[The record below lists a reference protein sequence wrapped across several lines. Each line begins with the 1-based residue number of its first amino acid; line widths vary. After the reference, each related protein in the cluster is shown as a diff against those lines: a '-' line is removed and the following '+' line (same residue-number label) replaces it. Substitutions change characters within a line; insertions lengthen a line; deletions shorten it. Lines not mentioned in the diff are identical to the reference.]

1 MTGAAPGDPRAGRRR
16 AAWTT
21 ALFALVVVGAYAHSV
36 RGGFLNY
43 DDPWLI
49 QNNPVLA
56 RGDLGALRTIWT
68 DLTDA
73 GRMSLGAEY
82 LPVRDTVE
90 WLEARV
96 HGLDPHAMRALNLAI
111 YVGGALFFRAWLL
124 AALGAGVAAEVAA
137 WAFAL
142 HPAHVES
149 VAWLAGR
156 KDVLALFFV
165 GAALVA
171 YAKDD
176 RRVRALAVPLV
187 VLACLSKGVAVAAP
201 LLLPLHDL
209 LRKRRTDVAVV
220 AGALAGALA
229 VTAIHVSVGR
239 TVHMTTATL
248 GGSRL
253 AAAATMGP
261 VFARYLAHIAWPPGL
276 SILQE
281 THPRAA
287 TDLLA
292 WLAYAPLVAWAVV
305 GARLWRVD
313 RRPAIALALFVVAMA
328 PTSQILVSLQNVMA
342 DRYLLLPLVGPA
354 LAAGV
359 LADRAVAR
367 DRRWIAAPALA
378 LAALFG
384 ATVARAELF
393 SDSVKVFS
401 DAADKT
407 MLAVPPFHVGKAL
420 EARGDLAGAEAAYR
434 EAVAREPRSEAGRRA
449 ANSLAELCLK
459 QGRFDEAMGLLARAV
474 ALFPDDPKVLGNL
487 AEITAR
493 HGDPAAARQLF
504 ERLIARFPSYEV
516 GRRNF
521 ERHFPGA
528 ASARP

>member
-1 MTGAAPGDPRAGRRR
+1 VSGAAAPDPKGAAKR
-16 AAWTT
+16 AAWTA
-21 ALFALVVVGAYAHSV
+21 ALLALVLVGAYAGSI

-56 RGDLGALRTIWT
+56 RPDLGALRTIWG
-68 DLTDA
+68 DLTDE

-96 HGLDPHAMRALNLAI
+96 HGLDPHAMRALNLAL
-111 YVGGALFFRAWLL
+111 YVGGALLFRAWLL
-124 AALGAGVAAEVAA
+124 AALGAGVAAEIAA

-156 KDVLALFFV
+156 KDVLAFFFV

-171 YAKDD
+171 YAKED
-176 RRVRALAVPLV
+176 RRARALAVPLV

-209 LRKRRTDVAVV
+209 LRKRRVDWPVV
-220 AGALAGALA
+220 AGALAGALGVMA
-229 VTAIHVSVGR
+229 VHVSVGR
-239 TVHMTTATL
+239 TVHMTTGTL

-261 VFARYLAHIAWPPGL
+261 VFARYLAHSAWPAGL
-276 SILQE
+276 SIIQE
-281 THPRAA
+281 AHPREA

-305 GARLWRVD
+305 GARLWSKD
-313 RRPAIALALFVVAMA
+313 RRPAIALALFLVPMG

-342 DRYLLLPLVGPA
+342 DRYLLLPLLGPA
-354 LAAGV
+354 LVAGL
-359 LADRAVAR
+359 LAERAVAR
-367 DRRWIAAPALA
+367 DRRAIALPALA
-378 LAALFG
+378 LAGLF
-384 ATVARAELF
+384 AVTVARAELF
-393 SDSVKVFS
+393 ADSVKVFG
-401 DAADKT
+401 DATEKT
-407 MLAVPPFHVGKAL
+407 TLAVPPFHVGKAL
-420 EARGDLAGAEAAYR
+420 EARGDVAGAEAAYR
-434 EAVAREPRSEAGRRA
+434 EAVGREPRSEAGRRA

-493 HGDPAAARQLF
+493 HGDAARARQLF
-504 ERLIARFPSYEV
+504 ELLLARFPAYEV

-521 ERHFPGA
+521 ERHFPG
-528 ASARP
+528 SAPPAR